1 MGKIR
6 TFLALEPSREIQ
18 QELSAVQ
25 RHLRKVAP
33 GVGWVK
39 EENIHLTVKFFG
51 SIEEEEI
58 LTIVETIRNE
68 NEETPFFSASIK
80 GLGIFPRP
88 QRPRVIWAGMEEG
101 AEQLCR
107 IQEQFDQVLE
117 EKGFPRENKK
127 FHPHLTLGR
136 VKALKRP
143 APLLQVM
150 EDYQETLFGRFQV
163 RDLCLFKS
171 DLLPTGAV
179 YTRLE
184 KIPIWSP
191 EP

>member
-1 MGKIR
+1 MVKIR

-51 SIEEEEI
+51 SVEEEEI
-58 LTIVETIRNE
+58 LTIAETIRTE
-68 NEETPFFSASIK
+68 GEEAPFFSASIK
-80 GLGIFPRP
+80 GLGVFPRP

-101 AEQLCR
+101 AEQLC
-107 IQEQFDQVLE
+107 QMQQQFEQALE
-117 EKGFPRENKK
+117 KKGFPAENKK

-136 VKALKRP
+136 VKSLPRS
-143 APLLQVM
+143 APLLQVL
-150 EDYQETLFGRFQV
+150 EGYQETLFGRFQV
-163 RDLCLFKS
+163 RDLSLFKS
-171 DLLPTGAV
+171 ELLPTGAV

-184 KIPIWSP
+184 KIPIGI
-191 EP
+191 